1 MTDHLVDHAYKEA
14 VEVASTYPH
23 RAFGHTYLPESSN
36 VIAALGR
43 LLDAGIVAVVEV
55 VYVVHLVADT

>member
-1 MTDHLVDHAYKEA
+1 MTDHLVYHAYKEA

-23 RAFGHTYLPESSN
+23 RAFGHTCLRESSN
-36 VIAALGR
+36 AIAALGR
-43 LLDAGIVAVVEV
+43 LLNVGIVAVVE